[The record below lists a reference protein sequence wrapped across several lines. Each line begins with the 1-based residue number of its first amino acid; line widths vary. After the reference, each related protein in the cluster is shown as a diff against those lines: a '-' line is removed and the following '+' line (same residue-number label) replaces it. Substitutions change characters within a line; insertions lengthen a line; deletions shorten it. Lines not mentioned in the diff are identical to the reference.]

1 MKKVLLLLTFIFCVP
16 FFAQN
21 INAEIETQF
30 KDYSSLISTHQFEK
44 ALDLYGNE
52 DFLKLFPRADL
63 IAMMNK
69 SFNNPEVLLKLLS
82 PTNIIINESPVEE
95 KGKKFVKIDFQQ
107 SLEMKFIAQDMSVDQ
122 LLPILKSSF
131 GNDHVKYDDK
141 TEYFLIETFKT
152 AVASSIDLKNWKFMV
167 LEKKQI
173 PILIGFIPMQ
183 FLKDLK

>member
-1 MKKVLLLLTFIFCVP
+1 MKKVFLLLSFIFCVP

-21 INAEIETQF
+21 INTEIETEF
-30 KDYSSLISTHQFEK
+30 KDYNSLISTHQFEK
-44 ALDLYGNE
+44 ALEVYGNE

-63 IAMMNK
+63 VAMMDK
-69 SFNNPEVLLKLLS
+69 SFNNPDVLLKLLS
-82 PTNIIINESPVEE
+82 PTNIIISDATVED

-107 SLEMKFIAQDMSVDQ
+107 SLEMKFIAQDMSADQ
-122 LLPILKSSF
+122 LLTILKSSF

-152 AVASSIDLKNWKFMV
+152 AVASSIDLKSWKFMV

-173 PILIGFIPMQ
+173 PILLGFIPMQ